1 MFDPDLDDTLLQD
14 SINQVDE
21 VLSNGSN
28 SPVDR
33 QGQESEVSSEENYRE
48 EAGNGGDHGH
58 PFVESR
64 AQRTPQRSKQ
74 MVETPEW
81 AKTLIENQQRA
92 IRDSAAQIDLLRS
105 EVRALKRKRDEIG
118 SDFTWKMKGNKKQYE
133 FNRSVESHL
142 EEITV
147 AKTLHTRNSAEEG
160 LCLVKE
166 RNKLIKIVDQHGWDT
181 VNHYVSDPLAED
193 EADDK
198 CLRKAVKDAERAR
211 DKMKSDKVAKSRRSA
226 WARTFAS
233 TTMPMPPHQAANPS
247 AYAQNQPQRLV
258 VPADRSLKTSRCFR
272 CGSAGHFQRDCVAH
286 IAEPSSSK

>member
-1 MFDPDLDDTLLQD
+1 MFDPDLNDTLLQD

-21 VLSNGSN
+21 VLSNGNN

-92 IRDSAAQIDLLRS
+92 IRDSAAQINLLRS

-166 RNKLIKIVDQHGWDT
+166 QNKLIKIVDQHGWDT
-181 VNHYVSDPLAED
+181 VN
-193 EADDK
+193 DK
-198 CLRKAVKDAERAR
+198 RLRKAVKDAERAR

-226 WARTFAS
+226 WARAFAS

-258 VPADRSLKTSRCFR
+258 VPADRSLKTSHCFR
-272 CGSAGHFQRDCVAH
+272 CGRAGHFQRDCVAH
-286 IAEPSSSK
+286 IAEPLSSK